1 MRHSKAITAAGT
13 LRSNAFGMR
22 QAIIV
27 VVAAV
32 ALVWAG
38 AAFAQ
43 EAYLSHKLNQ
53 QAADLRHQNA
63 ELAAQNQGYRKDVQT
78 ITSGAAAEEEARQSG
93 YARPNERTYL
103 VAPAPSPS
111 PSPKPTSS
119 PTASASAS
127 PHSH

>member
-1 MRHSKAITAAGT
+1 MRHSKAIAAVGT
-13 LRSNAFGMR
+13 LRTSAFGMR

-53 QAADLRHQNA
+53 QAADLRKQNSQ
-63 ELAAQNQGYRKDVQT
+63 LAVQNQGYRKDVQA
-78 ITSGAAAEEEARQSG
+78 IMSGAAAEEEARQNG
-93 YARPNERTYL
+93 YARPSERLYL
-103 VAPAPSPS
+103 VAPPPSPS
-111 PSPKPTSS
+111 PSP
-119 PTASASAS
+119 AAAAS
-127 PHSH
+127 PPASPRSH